1 LPQTR
6 NGTGFIV
13 HDVFVMCGELENVY
27 EGDLP
32 FMLNPVIQAE
42 YYPPETG
49 K

>member
-1 LPQTR
+1 VTVAD
-6 NGTGFIV
+6 GA
-13 HDVFVMCGELENVY
+13 
-27 EGDLP
+27 